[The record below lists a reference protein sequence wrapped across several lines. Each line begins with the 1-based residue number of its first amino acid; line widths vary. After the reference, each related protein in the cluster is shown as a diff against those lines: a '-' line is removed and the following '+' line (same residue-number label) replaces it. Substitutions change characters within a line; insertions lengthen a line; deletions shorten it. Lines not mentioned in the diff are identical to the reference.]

1 VLTTIVV
8 NAEVALG
15 SLLRHL
21 YSNTQ
26 LAAVSI
32 HLFAHAFK
40 PSEALTKL
48 LEVCR
53 LLHASMLAEQHV
65 VIQAFISR
73 VVKQCAAGSRAPRL
87 PAQFTA
93 LLQHLPG
100 ESAAACTDL
109 AHFAAAMAPL
119 EHCSASCAACGKWH
133 AADACGALDS
143 LQG

>member
-26 LAAVSI
+26 LAAVSV

-40 PSEALTKL
+40 TSEALTKL

-53 LLHASMLAEQHV
+53 LLHASMLAEQRE
-65 VIQAFISR
+65 VIP
-73 VVKQCAAGSRAPRL
+73 C
-87 PAQFTA
+87 
-93 LLQHLPG
+93 
-100 ESAAACTDL
+100 
-109 AHFAAAMAPL
+109 
-119 EHCSASCAACGKWH
+119 HCSQSC
-133 AADACGALDS
+133 
-143 LQG
+143 

>member
-87 PAQFTA
+87 PAQFHGVAATPAWRVRSSLHRPGALCGSHGAARA
-93 LLQHLPG
+93 LLG
-100 ESAAACTDL
+100 EL
-109 AHFAAAMAPL
+109 RRMR
-119 EHCSASCAACGKWH
+119 
-133 AADACGALDS
+133 
-143 LQG
+143 